1 MKISKSRMNWN
12 GIFNN
17 DLHIKKSF
25 KNLYSMAKEI
35 ANQVG
40 YSFPWMASTSCRS
53 LSKWINTSVPFQ
65 TQWHC
70 WVFWISG
77 TNLDMNPHSWRG
89 KRKSHRVSRC
99 RVCLE
104 TLASHSSQR
113 LTTLLEWELLF
124 LHKQKS
130 FLRVI
135 NIASV
140 RSSQTSLL
148 VSYEHNKTT
157 CSVLWGKKY
166 RKPLY
171 PFQISNWK
179 GMRGRRQ
186 ALRPAWAGNAG
197 LHISS

>member
-1 MKISKSRMNWN
+1 MRY
-12 GIFNN
+12 
-17 DLHIKKSF
+17 LHIKKSF
-25 KNLYSMAKEI
+25 KNLHSMAKEI

-40 YSFPWMASTSCRS
+40 YSYPWMTSASCTS

-89 KRKSHRVSRC
+89 KKKSHGVSRC

-113 LTTLLEWELLF
+113 LTTLLEWQLLF

-130 FLRVI
+130 FLRVT

-148 VSYEHNKTT
+148 VSYVHNKTT
-157 CSVLWGKKY
+157 CSVLWEKNTGS
-166 RKPLY
+166 LY
-171 PFQISNWK
+171 TLFRYQTEKEWGAGDMLWDPHGLAMLVYIFRLNWVSQFSHSK
-179 GMRGRRQ
+179 
-186 ALRPAWAGNAG
+186 L
-197 LHISS
+197 